1 MFGRRDFLED
11 SSSSFDGEQPGT
23 PPPYFQQE
31 RLVDAHLE
39 NEFEFEDKSEKR
51 SQDYFTS
58 PADNSRGLPITAPD
72 SSGASFQP
80 LKKEKNDKIYFM
92 NPVDQTPEE
101 VPDRP
106 TTSVRPG
113 SSSAQMRAKML
124 EAKKNNLMSRP
135 GGNVV
140 VQSSNPLLS
149 SKAEA
154 APLDN
159 VLYSS
164 TVYNE
169 KDISGSKALKAFNIG
184 GVAFEPGV
192 RNQNDMVLGPIKAE
206 VTIIKS
212 DDIEE
217 VKLEEGSAIRNVP
230 SKGLQEMHKKM
241 EENQRH
247 NAPIVPPPM
256 PTEVIQAR
264 PERFSIPEVAKAPRL
279 EEPPRAPMPMPV
291 PVVAAREEVQRPTE
305 RPKEE
310 VNRGGAPEDDR
321 NRKQET
327 REENKEPPKAMQRP
341 PSINV
346 REILAGEMR
355 DMRRFLLSPVIK
367 GITLQC
373 TIRRDKSGFNR
384 LFPKYYMSI
393 SEQLTFLLA
402 GKKRAGNRTSNYM
415 ITMNQ
420 KDFNTKSTSFLGK
433 VRSNFLGT
441 EFMMYDNG
449 LNPKRKGSNPTNVRT
464 ELGAVLYVRDS

>member
-31 RLVDAHLE
+31 RIPDAHLE
-39 NEFEFEDKSEKR
+39 NEFDFEDKPQKS
-51 SQDYFTS
+51 SDYFTA
-58 PADNSRGLPITAPD
+58 PTDKSRGLPIAAPD
-72 SSGASFQP
+72 TSQSSGPSFQP
-80 LKKEKNDKIYFM
+80 LKKEKNDKIHFV
-92 NPVDQTPEE
+92 NFVDETPIEAQE
-101 VPDRP
+101 RP

-113 SSSAQMRAKML
+113 SSSAHMRAKML
-124 EAKKNNLMSRP
+124 EAKKNKLMSRP

-140 VQSSNPLLS
+140 VQSSTLLSS

-154 APLDN
+154 TPLDN

-169 KDISGSKALKAFNIG
+169 KDISGSKALKAFNTG
-184 GVAFEPGV
+184 GVAFEPGPRHQSDV
-192 RNQNDMVLGPIKAE
+192 VLGPIKAE
-206 VTIIKS
+206 VTVIKS
-212 DDIEE
+212 EDIEE
-217 VKLEEGSAIRNVP
+217 VKLEERSAIRSMP
-230 SKGLQEMHKKM
+230 SKGLQEMHKQM

-247 NAPIVPPPM
+247 NAPIVPPM
-256 PTEVIQAR
+256 PTEVIQSR
-264 PERFSIPEVAKAPRL
+264 PERFNIPEVAKAPRV
-279 EEPPRAPMPMPV
+279 EEPPHA
-291 PVVAAREEVQRPTE
+291 PVVVAREEPQRPTE
-305 RPKEE
+305 KPREE
-310 VNRGGAPEDDR
+310 VTRGGPPEDDR
-321 NRKQET
+321 QKRQEP
-327 REENKEPPKAMQRP
+327 REETKEPPKPAPRP
-341 PSINV
+341 PNINV

-355 DMRRFLLSPVIK
+355 DMKRFLLSPVIK

-420 KDFNTKSTSFLGK
+420 KDFNTKSPAFLAK

-449 LNPKRKGSNPTNVRT
+449 LNPKRKGANPTNVRM
-464 ELGAVLYVRDS
+464 ELGAALYVSDI